1 MMFFSNSPGIK
12 LKVFNL
18 SKQFTLVTMQKD
30 PRFHFAK
37 QGTSKAFQG
46 LRAFGRIAYTSFPES
61 KLQGSFS
68 KTGYIFKKKFSKA
81 YFFLAVY
88 PSKILSA
95 GIDATWSY
103 QPKMLSMNILTP
115 FWPESWFTMLII
127 FIIVIGASGF
137 YLYKIR
143 FIKRQKLKLE
153 KMVRERTWKVRK
165 QANNLQKLN
174 LELQA
179 QSEQFQA
186 QSRELLLQ
194 SKALKAQSEALQIQS
209 EELILKT
216 KSLELVN
223 KELIQQKEEERKARL
238 MAEMAQQQADK
249 ANLAKSTFLATMS
262 HEIRTPINGVLGM
275 ASLLIETNLDAEQ
288 QNYTEAILNSGE
300 SLLNVI
306 NDVLDFSK
314 IESGNLELD
323 YHIFE
328 PRKCVE
334 DVLELFGAKIAD
346 SGIDLIY
353 QIDDQVPLFVIADSH
368 RLRQVLINMVGNAIK
383 FTKHGEVFIGV
394 SAKPISEEKLE
405 IGFLVRDTGIGIPEN
420 QLDNLFKA
428 FNQLDSSVTRKYG
441 GTGLGLVI
449 CERLVNLMGGSI
461 KVESRESEGTS
472 FTFSIVCKKAA
483 VPLLAAN
490 LPHEPIF
497 VGKTVLLVEDNATS
511 LKVLTRQL
519 EHWKLNILP
528 ASSGQ
533 QALKIL
539 AEHSQTDLVITDM
552 QMPVM
557 NGVSLS
563 KQIKKL
569 SSNLPIILLNSIGNE
584 SSKINPDLFSS
595 VLTKP
600 VKYHPLFDAIKSALK
615 NEIATNVEQRKT
627 HLSVAFASEYPFS
640 ILVAED
646 IVMNQKLIMWVL
658 SKLGYKPD
666 LANNGV
672 EVLAMLAKQSYDVI
686 LMDIQMPQMDG
697 LEATRIIRQTYG
709 AKPLIMAMTANALSE
724 DRENCF
730 RAGVDDYI
738 SKPINLDLLTKSL
751 KELYNRQNSSII

>member
-1 MMFFSNSPGIK
+1 LYTKITIPNGPKFYFG
-12 LKVFNL
+12 L
-18 SKQFTLVTMQKD
+18 
-30 PRFHFAK
+30 AK
-37 QGTSKAFQG
+37 QGTSKVEQR
-46 LRAFGRIAYTSFPES
+46 LRKIAYMAYSKLPESTWPGSFP
-61 KLQGSFS
+61 
-68 KTGYIFKKKFSKA
+68 KTRYIFATKFSQT
-81 YFFLAVY
+81 YLFLAVY
-88 PSKILSA
+88 PFKVFGA
-95 GIDATWSY
+95 GTDAAKSN
-103 QPKMLSMNILTP
+103 QLKMLFMNILTP

-127 FIIVIGASGF
+127 FIIVAGASGF

-323 YHIFE
+323 YHTFE

-353 QIDDQVPLFVIADSH
+353 QIDDQVPLYVIADSH

-383 FTKHGEVFIGV
+383 FTKQGEVFIGV
-394 SAKPISEEKLE
+394 SAKPISEEQLE
-405 IGFLVRDTGIGIPEN
+405 IGFLVRDTGIGIPVS

-461 KVESRESEGTS
+461 EVESRESEGTS
-472 FTFSIVCKKAA
+472 FTFSIICKKAA
-483 VPLLAAN
+483 APFLAAK
-490 LPHEPIF
+490 LPDEPIF
-497 VGKTVLLVEDNATS
+497 VGKTVLIVEDNATS
-511 LKVLTRQL
+511 LKVLAHQL

-539 AEHSQTDLVITDM
+539 SEHSQIDLVITDM
-552 QMPVM
+552 QMPAM
-557 NGVSLS
+557 NGVTLS
-563 KQIKKL
+563 KQIKSL
-569 SSNLPIILLNSIGNE
+569 NSNVPIILLNSIGNE

-600 VKYHPLFDAIKSALK
+600 VKYHQLFDAVKSALK
-615 NEIATNVEQRKT
+615 NETAANMEQRKT

-751 KELYNRQNSSII
+751 KELYNRQDSSITQ